1 VNTFLE
7 NKYKFDNKY
16 EGRNII
22 EKSIVPVNGKYVN
35 NISLKNKRG
44 EKNEEYYKWQF
55 IYAIIHSGLYSK
67 DYIGVEIYFPKGNK
81 NAAPIKM
88 DGCIFDDKNWITYY
102 EKWIKNKNQDSL
114 EWLRNH
120 VIAVIEFK
128 KEDGKTTE
136 ENFNSQIKAYLKEP
150 EPLDRYVIALYYDFE
165 RLHIFQRNKGKILRY
180 NERYNTK
187 GANSGTKDLSLNLPD
202 SYNNIPSFD
211 NLIKKINKP
220 KKRDLSKR
228 IIHDLDLISE
238 IHSNQVNNA
247 MSAILRDMDKVS
259 LVNQKGYGILIQVL
273 ALKIFD
279 EQQSKKYKN
288 YYLKFYITDKEIQYK
303 KLSDSKI
310 QKFISR
316 LKTIYNAAEGNY
328 KEILENSEIDWKNA
342 SHISIITKVVE
353 SFQDYSF
360 VHSVK
365 SALWQLVFY
374 KFANEFSKGEKGQFV
389 TPLQLIDFLVQ
400 IVNPRNG
407 ETVFDPTVGIADFL
421 SLSYVN
427 SKSQLDDRNIYGV
440 DNDQQMI
447 MLARLNMLLNG
458 DGEANLLYYPD
469 KGSIIVKVN
478 HSGKL
483 VELNP
488 KLHKNGNWD
497 NWKDKTKL
505 KKFNVV
511 LTNPPFGEDRK
522 YEPKTSHDREIIE
535 MYELWN
541 IARCGN
547 WIDLGWVFLENA
559 YHILAEEGRL
569 GIVLSNS
576 ITSIDR
582 WEKAR
587 KWLIQ
592 KMRIVALFDLPANV
606 FADTG
611 VNTTLLVAYKP
622 ESKELEK
629 LNKDGY
635 EVFVRDIRKIGYEIR
650 TSRRVK
656 FYNSVYKIN
665 GRSFKVVTDKIGNPL
680 FDEEFTTTIEK
691 FRKWTLGQE
700 ETLKNLF
707 IKTK

>member
-1 VNTFLE
+1 M
-7 NKYKFDNKY
+7 NKFFEAKTDFDQKHSSSLLLP
-16 EGRNII
+16 R
-22 EKSIVPVNGKYVN
+22 SLVTVNGKYIN
-35 NISLKNKRG
+35 DISLKNKK
-44 EKNEEYYKWQF
+44 EQKNEEYYKWQF
-55 IYAIIHSGLYSK
+55 LYAIIHAGLYSK

-88 DGCIFDDKNWITYY
+88 DGCIFDDKNWIDYY
-102 EKWIKNKNQDSL
+102 EKWIKNKDQDSL

-136 ENFNSQIKAYLKEP
+136 ENFNSQVKAYLKEP

-165 RLHIFQRNKGKILRY
+165 RLHIFQRNRGKILRY
-180 NERYNTK
+180 NERYNAK
-187 GANSGTKDLSLNLPD
+187 GENSGTKDISLNLPD
-202 SYNNIPSFD
+202 SYSNIPSFD
-211 NLIKKINKP
+211 NLIQKINKP

-228 IIHDLDLISE
+228 TIHDLDLISE

-247 MSAILRDMDKVS
+247 MSDILRAMDKVS
-259 LVNQKGYGILIQVL
+259 LVNQRGYGILIQIL

-279 EQQSKKYKN
+279 EQQSKNYKN
-288 YYLKFYITDKEIQYK
+288 YYLKFYITDKEIQYRN
-303 KLSDSKI
+303 LSDSGI

-316 LKTIYNAAEGNY
+316 LKAIYNTAEGNY
-328 KEILENSEIDWKNA
+328 REILEDSEINWKDA
-342 SHISIITKVVE
+342 SHLSVITKVVE

-365 SALWQLVFY
+365 SELWQLVFY

-407 ETVFDPTVGIADFL
+407 ETVIDPTVGIADFL

-427 SKSQLDDRNIYGV
+427 SKSQLSDKNIYGV

-469 KGSIIVKVN
+469 KGTIITKIN
-478 HSGKL
+478 QSGKL

-505 KKFNVV
+505 KKFDVV

-522 YEPKTSHDREIIE
+522 YEPKTPRDREIIE

-541 IARCGN
+541 VARTGN
-547 WIDLGWVFLENA
+547 WIDLGLVFLENA
-559 YHILAEEGRL
+559 YHILTEEGRL

-587 KWLIQ
+587 KWLIE

-622 ESKELEK
+622 KPKELEK

-635 EVFVRDIRKIGYEIR
+635 GVFVKDIQKIGYEIR
-650 TSRRVK
+650 TSKRVK
-656 FYNSVYKIN
+656 FYNPIYKIN
-665 GRSFKVVTDKIGNPL
+665 EKTFEVATNKLGIPL
-680 FDEEFTTTIEK
+680 LDEEFTETIEE

-707 IKTK
+707 IKDK